1 MMSGRAINYEQ
12 ASTYYEHSA
21 DYYTVHQSHYD
32 KWHGKLA
39 KRLKLTGEL
48 SKGEFETF
56 CKNIA
61 EEERRKRIGFDATFS
76 APKSVSL
83 ALAESDERREELIRI
98 HQTAV
103 ERVLEEIEKHHLRT
117 RSNRKK
123 LSARNMAC
131 GEFVHFLNR
140 NNELDLHSHCVILNQ
155 TDTDG
160 KILALDFDKLLEHQ
174 KMLGLIYRQELA
186 HELLA
191 AGYELE
197 ITNSQ
202 EGYFELKGFDR
213 ETVMAYS
220 SRRKEIIAE
229 ANRQGAMTAQGKM
242 LANLAT
248 RKAKD
253 KSVRYEDILAEV
265 KHSLYDT
272 GKIKIEHHKKGDSQ
286 YERIAKSDDGRDRRD
301 GGGGRSHAGGHGRT
315 VTDGRRKSADGAD
328 AEHEHLEAAAGQSG
342 FADIGED
349 WREEFESF
357 AQGNGLPEL
366 PQFPL
371 DVPARRSRLLLPS
384 NTVRHLASLQTEK
397 EYHIAMQRAHRQE
410 RRQRIDEIAKTAVEH
425 LSREAFAFSIP
436 EVCHRIMAEG
446 VLERISQKEA
456 QAAMDRLKL
465 VKLGRMERG
474 KNRKDVYVTTE
485 ANIRQEYDIIERMKQ
500 GKGAIPKTLST
511 DVSKDLLHRVAAA
524 ENLTPNEEQTAV
536 LHHIMTSAD
545 RFLCVQGL
553 AGTGKTYTMNALREL
568 CEAENVKVRGVCFT
582 GKAADGLK
590 KESGIDSSTI
600 HSFLGKLEK
609 ESGIKAERND
619 TDGIRQHWDFSKVKP
634 TQEREIWIVDEAG
647 LVDNH
652 LMDELQQAA
661 IAYNAQVVLSGDYDQ
676 LPPVGAGE
684 PFKALIDAGA
694 GTAYLEDIRRQ
705 RDLELLEAVRQ
716 SVKGD
721 TLKTYEILEKRGDYR
736 ENSNREERMIEIRN
750 IMVKAKLEDYKNQ
763 LLLVS
768 TNGSRKE
775 YNDMIRWEYIC
786 DGQLDEGVPFKITS
800 HNGEKDVT
808 EKRYFARKDRIIFTA
823 NNSRLG
829 VLNGTMG
836 QIEAIQGNVFTV
848 RTDSGEQVIFDM
860 EQYNSIDYS
869 YAVTNYKAQ
878 GMGVDFV
885 VADMPTTGRGQNR
898 NAAYVDLSRAKQRAI
913 VFTDNKERLE
923 KQTKAFV
930 KKVSSRDFS
939 ERIQKMVRRGY
950 VENNERYHVPEKKSI
965 GELLTSVKWKPL
977 EERVP
982 DMGLTDERQLQPTQE
997 SKPSRTV
1004 SYRRNRWDEEWSDGI
1019 SR

>member
-21 DYYTVHQSHYD
+21 DYYTGHQSHYD
-32 KWHGKLA
+32 KWHGRLA

-56 CKNIA
+56 CQNIA

-83 ALAESDERREELIRI
+83 ALAESDERREEFIRI

-103 ERVLEEIEKHHLRT
+103 ERVLAEIEKNHLRT
-117 RSNRKK
+117 RSNGKK

-160 KILALDFDKLLEHQ
+160 KILALDFDKLLEQQ

-197 ITNSQ
+197 ITNSR

-213 ETVMAYS
+213 ETVMEHS
-220 SRRKEIIAE
+220 TRRQEILAE
-229 ANRQGAMTAQGKM
+229 AERQGAMTAQGKM

-253 KSVRYEDILAEV
+253 KSVRYEDVLAEV
-265 KHSLYDT
+265 KQSLYDT
-272 GKIKIEHHKKGDSQ
+272 GKIKIEYHRKEQEKNGKLGRRDDSRGGSFAGRGAEGDEADGRNGGVAQ
-286 YERIAKSDDGRDRRD
+286 YEHS
-301 GGGGRSHAGGHGRT
+301 
-315 VTDGRRKSADGAD
+315 
-328 AEHEHLEAAAGQSG
+328 EAYAGQSG
-342 FADIGED
+342 FADTDED
-349 WREEFESF
+349 RSAVYESL

-371 DVPARRSRLLLPS
+371 DVPARRSRLLLPID
-384 NTVRHLASLQTEK
+384 TIRHLASLQTEK
-397 EYHIAMQRAHRQE
+397 EYHLAVQRAHRQE
-410 RRQRIDEIAKTAVEH
+410 RRRRVDEIAKTAIEH

-456 QAAMDRLKL
+456 QAAMERLKL

-474 KNRKDVYVTTE
+474 KNHKDVYVTTE
-485 ANIRQEYDIIERMKQ
+485 ANIRQEYDIIERMQK
-500 GKGAIPKTLST
+500 GKGVIPKTLSMEQ
-511 DVSKDLLHRVAAA
+511 SKELLNRVAT
-524 ENLTPNEEQTAV
+524 EEKLTPNEEQTAV

-553 AGTGKTYTMNALREL
+553 AGTGKTYTMNALRKL
-568 CEAENVKVRGVCFT
+568 CEAEDIKVRGVCFT

-590 KESGIDSSTI
+590 KESGIPSSTI

-609 ESGIKAERND
+609 ESGIKVERNGE
-619 TDGIRQHWDFSKVKP
+619 DGIRQHWDFSQVKP

-661 IAYNAQVVLSGDYDQ
+661 IAYNAQVVFSGDYAQ

-684 PFKALIDAGA
+684 PFKALIEAGA

-705 RDLELLEAVRQ
+705 KDLELLEAVRQ

-721 TLKTYEILEKRGDYR
+721 TLNTYEILEKRGDFR
-736 ENSNREERMIEIRN
+736 EIGDRDDRRCEIRH
-750 IMVKAKLEDYKNQ
+750 IMGQTRLEDYKNQ

-775 YNDMIRWEYIC
+775 YNDKIRRDYIRT
-786 DGQLDEGVPFKITS
+786 GQLEEGTTFKITS

-808 EKRYFARKDRIIFTA
+808 EERRFARRDRIIFTA

-836 QIEAIQGNVFTV
+836 QIEAIQGSVFTV
-848 RTDSGEQVIFDM
+848 RTDSGEQVTFDM

-923 KQTKAFV
+923 KQTREFV

-939 ERIQKMVRRGY
+939 KRIQKMVQRGY
-950 VENNERYHVPEKKSI
+950 VANNERYHVPEKKSI
-965 GELLTSVKWKPL
+965 GELLASVKWKPL
-977 EERVP
+977 DERVL
-982 DMGLTDERQLQPTQE
+982 DMGQTDERQSQPTQE
-997 SKPSRTV
+997 SKSSRTV
-1004 SYRRNRWDEEWSDGI
+1004 SYRRSKWDEERSESMG
-1019 SR
+1019 R

>member
-39 KRLKLTGEL
+39 KRLRLTGEL

-56 CKNIA
+56 CQNIA

-174 KMLGLIYRQELA
+174 KILGLMYRQELA
-186 HELLA
+186 HELLM

-197 ITNSQ
+197 ITNSR

-213 ETVMAYS
+213 ETVMTHS
-220 SRRKEIIAE
+220 TRRQEILAE
-229 ANRQGAMTAQGKM
+229 ADRQGAMTTQGKM
-242 LANLAT
+242 LANLTT

-253 KSVRYEDILAEV
+253 KSVRYEDVLAEV
-265 KHSLYDT
+265 KQSLYDT
-272 GKIKIEHHKKGDSQ
+272 GKIKIEYHRKEQEQNG
-286 YERIAKSDDGRDRRD
+286 RFGRRDDGR
-301 GGGGRSHAGGHGRT
+301 GGIFAGRGTGGNHA
-315 VTDGRRKSADGAD
+315 DGRNGGNAQY
-328 AEHEHLEAAAGQSG
+328 EHPEAHAGQSG
-342 FADIGED
+342 FADTFED
-349 WREEFESF
+349 WREIPQSI

-371 DVPARRSRLLLPS
+371 DVPAKRSRLLLPS
-384 NTVRHLASLQTEK
+384 DTVRHLASLQTEK
-397 EYHIAMQRAHRQE
+397 EYHLAMQRAHRQE
-410 RRQRIDEIAKTAVEH
+410 RRRRIDEIAKTAVEH
-425 LSREAFAFSIP
+425 LSRETFAFSIP

-456 QAAMDRLKL
+456 QAAMERLRL

-485 ANIRQEYDIIERMKQ
+485 ANIRQEHDIIERMKQ
-500 GKGAIPKTLST
+500 GKGIIPRTLSMKQ
-511 DVSKDLLHRVAAA
+511 SKELLNRVATGK
-524 ENLTPNEEQTAV
+524 NLTPNEEQTAV

-568 CEAENVKVRGVCFT
+568 CEAENIKVRGVCFT

-590 KESGIDSSTI
+590 KESGIPSSTI

-609 ESGIKAERND
+609 ESGIKAESD
-619 TDGIRQHWDFSKVKP
+619 SKDGIRQHWDFSRVKP

-661 IAYNAQVVLSGDYDQ
+661 IAYNAQVVFSGDYDQ

-684 PFKALIDAGA
+684 PFKALIEAGA

-705 RDLELLEAVRQ
+705 RDVELLEAVRQ

-721 TLKTYEILEKRGDYR
+721 TLKTYEILEKRGDFR
-736 ENSNREERMIEIRN
+736 EIGNRDDRREEIRY
-750 IMVKAKLEDYKNQ
+750 IIGQTRLEDYKNQ

-775 YNDMIRWEYIC
+775 YNDKIRRNYIRT
-786 DGQLDEGVPFKITS
+786 GQLEEGTPFKITS
-800 HNGEKDVT
+800 HNGDKDVT
-808 EKRYFARKDRIIFTA
+808 EERRFARRDRIIFTA
-823 NNSRLG
+823 NNSRFG

-836 QIEAIQGNVFTV
+836 QIEAIQGSVFTV
-848 RTDSGEQVIFDM
+848 RTDSGEQVTFDM
-860 EQYNSIDYS
+860 GQYNSIDYS

-923 KQTKAFV
+923 KQTREFV
-930 KKVSSRDFS
+930 KKVSSRDFAQ
-939 ERIQKMVRRGY
+939 RIQKMVRRGY
-950 VENNERYHVPEKKSI
+950 VANNERYHVPEKKSI
-965 GELLTSVKWKPL
+965 GELLASVKWKPL

-982 DMGLTDERQLQPTQE
+982 DMGLTDERQPQPTQE
-997 SKPSRTV
+997 SKPNRTV
-1004 SYRRNRWDEEWSDGI
+1004 SYRRDRWDEERSEGMG
-1019 SR
+1019 R

>member
-21 DYYTVHQSHYD
+21 DYYTGHQSHYD

-48 SKGEFETF
+48 NKGEFETF

-83 ALAESDERREELIRI
+83 ALAESDERREELIKI

-103 ERVLEEIEKHHLRT
+103 ERVLAEIEKNHLRT
-117 RSNRKK
+117 RSNGKK

-174 KMLGLIYRQELA
+174 KILGLMYRQELA

-197 ITNSQ
+197 ITNSR

-213 ETVMAYS
+213 ETVMTRS
-220 SRRKEIIAE
+220 TRRQEILAE
-229 ANRQGAMTAQGKM
+229 AERQGAMTAQGKM

-253 KSVRYEDILAEV
+253 KSVHYEDVLAEV
-265 KHSLYDT
+265 KHNLYDT
-272 GKIKIEHHKKGDSQ
+272 GKIKIEYHRKEQEQNG
-286 YERIAKSDDGRDRRD
+286 RFGRRDDGR
-301 GGGGRSHAGGHGRT
+301 GGSFAGRGTGGDNA
-315 VTDGRRKSADGAD
+315 DGRIRSCVQ
-328 AEHEHLEAAAGQSG
+328 HEHLEADAGQSS
-342 FADIGED
+342 FADIVED
-349 WREEFESF
+349 WSEIPQSI
-357 AQGNGLPEL
+357 AQGNGLPKL

-371 DVPARRSRLLLPS
+371 DVPARRSRLLLS
-384 NTVRHLASLQTEK
+384 SDTIRHLASLQTEK
-397 EYHIAMQRAHRQE
+397 EYHLAVQRAHRQE
-410 RRQRIDEIAKTAVEH
+410 RRRRIDEIAKIAVEQ
-425 LSREAFAFSIP
+425 LSREAFAFPIP
-436 EVCHRIMAEG
+436 EVCHRIMTEG

-456 QAAMDRLKL
+456 QAAMERLRL

-485 ANIRQEYDIIERMKQ
+485 ANIRQEHDIIERMQ
-500 GKGAIPKTLST
+500 RGKGVVPKTLSMEQ
-511 DVSKDLLHRVAAA
+511 SKELLNRVATRK
-524 ENLTPNEEQTAV
+524 NLTPNEEQTAV

-568 CEAENVKVRGVCFT
+568 CEAGNIKVRGVCFT

-684 PFKALIDAGA
+684 PFKALIEAGA

-721 TLKTYEILEKRGDYR
+721 TLKTYEILDKRGDYR

-750 IMVKAKLEDYKNQ
+750 IMAKAKLDDYKNQ

-786 DGQLDEGVPFKITS
+786 DGELDEGVPFKITS

-808 EKRYFARKDRIIFTA
+808 EKRRFARRDRIIFTA
-823 NNSRLG
+823 NNSHLG

-836 QIEAIQGNVFTV
+836 QIEAIQGSLFTV
-848 RTDSGEQVIFDM
+848 RTDSGEQISFDM

-885 VADMPTTGRGQNR
+885 VADMPTTGRGQSR
-898 NAAYVDLSRAKQRAI
+898 NATYVDLSRAKQRAI

-930 KKVSSRDFS
+930 KKVSSRDFAQ
-939 ERIQKMVRRGY
+939 RIQRMVRRGY
-950 VENNERYHVPEKKSI
+950 VANNERYHVPEKKSI
-965 GELLTSVKWKPL
+965 GELLASVRWKSL
-977 EERVP
+977 EERVLNL
-982 DMGLTDERQLQPTQE
+982 GLTDAGYSEKKAHTINSPLPH
-997 SKPSRTV
+997 PIH
-1004 SYRRNRWDEEWSDGI
+1004 RREWNEYAEGAG
-1019 SR
+1019 R

>member
-1 MMSGRAINYEQ
+1 MSGRAINYEQ

-21 DYYTVHQSHYD
+21 DYYTGHQSHYD
-32 KWHGKLA
+32 KWHGRLA
-39 KRLKLTGEL
+39 KRLKLMGEL

-56 CKNIA
+56 CNNIA

-83 ALAESDERREELIRI
+83 ALAESDERKEDLIRI
-98 HQTAV
+98 HQIAV
-103 ERVLEEIEKHHLRT
+103 ERVLAEIEKNHLRT
-117 RSNRKK
+117 RSNGKK

-160 KILALDFDKLLEHQ
+160 KILALDFDKLLEQQ

-197 ITNSQ
+197 ITNSR

-213 ETVMAYS
+213 ETVMEHS
-220 SRRKEIIAE
+220 TRRQEILAE
-229 ANRQGAMTAQGKM
+229 AERQGAMTAQGKM

-253 KSVRYEDILAEV
+253 KSVRYEDVLAEV
-265 KHSLYDT
+265 KQSLYDT
-272 GKIKIEHHKKGDSQ
+272 GKIKIEHHRKEQEQNG
-286 YERIAKSDDGRDRRD
+286 RFGRSDDGRGGCFAGRGT
-301 GGGGRSHAGGHGRT
+301 GGGN
-315 VTDGRRKSADGAD
+315 ADGHNGGNAQ
-328 AEHEHLEAAAGQSG
+328 HEHLEAPAGQSG
-342 FADIGED
+342 FADTFED
-349 WREEFESF
+349 WREMPQSI

-384 NTVRHLASLQTEK
+384 DTVRHLASLQTEK
-397 EYHIAMQRAHRQE
+397 EYHLAVQRAHRQE
-410 RRQRIDEIAKTAVEH
+410 RRRRIDEIAKTAVEH

-456 QAAMDRLKL
+456 QAAMERLKL

-485 ANIRQEYDIIERMKQ
+485 ANIRQEYDIIERMQ
-500 GKGAIPKTLST
+500 RGKGVVPKTLSMEQ
-511 DVSKDLLHRVAAA
+511 SKELLNRVATT
-524 ENLTPNEEQTAV
+524 ESLTPNEEQTAV

-553 AGTGKTYTMNALREL
+553 AGTGKTYTMNALRKL
-568 CEAENVKVRGVCFT
+568 CEAENIKVRGVCFT

-590 KESGIDSSTI
+590 KESGIPSSTI

-609 ESGIKAERND
+609 ESGIKAD
-619 TDGIRQHWDFSKVKP
+619 SDSKDGIRQHWDFSKVKP

-661 IAYNAQVVLSGDYDQ
+661 IAYNAQVVFSGDYDQ

-684 PFKALIDAGA
+684 PFKALIEAGA

-721 TLKTYEILEKRGDYR
+721 TLKTYEILEKRGDFR
-736 ENSNREERMIEIRN
+736 EIGDRDDRRCEIRH
-750 IMVKAKLEDYKNQ
+750 IMGQTRLEDYKNQ

-775 YNDMIRWEYIC
+775 YNDMIRRNYIRT
-786 DGQLDEGVPFKITS
+786 GQLAEGTTFKITS

-808 EKRYFARKDRIIFTA
+808 EERRFARRDRIIFTA

-836 QIEAIQGNVFTV
+836 QIEAIQGNMFTV
-848 RTDSGEQVIFDM
+848 KTDSGEQVTFDM
-860 EQYNSIDYS
+860 GQYNSIDYS

-913 VFTDNKERLE
+913 VFTDNKERLT
-923 KQTKAFV
+923 KQTREFV
-930 KKVSSRDFS
+930 KKVSSRDFAQ
-939 ERIQKMVRRGY
+939 RIQKMVKRGY
-950 VENNERYHVPEKKSI
+950 VANNERYHMPEKKSI
-965 GELLTSVKWKPL
+965 GELLASVKWKPL

-982 DMGLTDERQLQPTQE
+982 DMGLTDAEHSQKEERPTSISLPYPTHRRE
-997 SKPSRTV
+997 WTERTNGMG
-1004 SYRRNRWDEEWSDGI
+1004 R
-1019 SR
+1019 

>member
-21 DYYTVHQSHYD
+21 DYYTGHQSHYD

-48 SKGEFETF
+48 SKGEFEIF
-56 CKNIA
+56 CQNIA
-61 EEERRKRIGFDATFS
+61 AEERRKRIGFDATFS

-98 HQTAV
+98 HKIAV
-103 ERVLEEIEKHHLRT
+103 ERVLAEIEKNHLRT

-123 LSARNMAC
+123 LLARNMAC

-186 HELLA
+186 HELLT

-197 ITNSQ
+197 VTNSR

-213 ETVMAYS
+213 ETVMAHS
-220 SRRKEIIAE
+220 TRRQEILAE
-229 ANRQGAMTAQGKM
+229 AESQGAMTAQGKM

-253 KSVRYEDILAEV
+253 KSIRYEDVLAEV
-265 KHSLYDT
+265 KQSLYDT
-272 GKIKIEHHKKGDSQ
+272 EKIKIECHRKEQEQNG
-286 YERIAKSDDGRDRRD
+286 RLGRRDDGR
-301 GGGGRSHAGGHGRT
+301 GGSFAGRGAEGEKA
-315 VTDGRRKSADGAD
+315 DGRNGGVAQY
-328 AEHEHLEAAAGQSG
+328 EHSETPAGQSG
-342 FADIGED
+342 FADTFED
-349 WREEFESF
+349 WSEIPQSI
-357 AQGNGLPEL
+357 AQGYGLPEL

-384 NTVRHLASLQTEK
+384 DTIRHLASLQTEK
-397 EYHIAMQRAHRQE
+397 EYHLAMQRAQRQE
-410 RRQRIDEIAKTAVEH
+410 RRRRIDEIAKTAVEH

-456 QAAMDRLKL
+456 QAAMERLKL

-485 ANIRQEYDIIERMKQ
+485 ANIRQEYDIIERMQK
-500 GKGAIPKTLST
+500 GKGVIPKTLSMEQ
-511 DVSKDLLHRVAAA
+511 SKELLNRVAT
-524 ENLTPNEEQTAV
+524 EEKLTPNEEQTAV

-553 AGTGKTYTMNALREL
+553 AGTGKTYTMNALRKL
-568 CEAENVKVRGVCFT
+568 CEAEDIKVRGVCFT

-590 KESGIDSSTI
+590 KESGIPSSTI

-609 ESGIKAERND
+609 ESGIKVERNGE
-619 TDGIRQHWDFSKVKP
+619 DGIRQHWDFSQVKP

-661 IAYNAQVVLSGDYDQ
+661 IAYNAQVVFSGDYAQ

-684 PFKALIDAGA
+684 PFKALIEAGA

-705 RDLELLEAVRQ
+705 KDLELLEAVRQ

-721 TLKTYEILEKRGDYR
+721 TLKTYEILEKRGDFR
-736 ENSNREERMIEIRN
+736 EIGDRDDRRCEIRH
-750 IMVKAKLEDYKNQ
+750 IMGQTRLEDYKNQ

-775 YNDMIRWEYIC
+775 YNDKIRRDYIRT
-786 DGQLDEGVPFKITS
+786 GQLEEGTTFKITS

-808 EKRYFARKDRIIFTA
+808 EERRFARRDRIIFTA

-836 QIEAIQGNVFTV
+836 QIEAIQGSVFTV
-848 RTDSGEQVIFDM
+848 RTDSGEQVTFDM

-923 KQTKAFV
+923 KQTREFV

-939 ERIQKMVRRGY
+939 KRIQKMVQRGY
-950 VENNERYHVPEKKSI
+950 VANNERYHVPEKKSI
-965 GELLTSVKWKPL
+965 GELLASVKWKPL
-977 EERVP
+977 DERVL
-982 DMGLTDERQLQPTQE
+982 DMGQTDERQSQPTQE
-997 SKPSRTV
+997 SKSSRTV
-1004 SYRRNRWDEEWSDGI
+1004 SYRRSKWDEERSE
-1019 SR
+1019 SMRR

>member
-21 DYYTVHQSHYD
+21 DYYTGHQSHYD

-56 CKNIA
+56 CQNIA

-98 HQTAV
+98 HQIAV
-103 ERVLEEIEKHHLRT
+103 ERVLTEIEKNHLRT
-117 RSNRKK
+117 RSNGKK

-174 KMLGLIYRQELA
+174 KTLGLIYRQELA

-197 ITNSQ
+197 ITNSR

-213 ETVMAYS
+213 ETVIAHS
-220 SRRKEIIAE
+220 TRRQEILAE
-229 ANRQGAMTAQGKM
+229 AERQGAMTAQGKM

-253 KSVRYEDILAEV
+253 KSIRYEDVLAEV
-265 KHSLYDT
+265 KQSLYDT
-272 GKIKIEHHKKGDSQ
+272 GKIKIECHRKEQEQNGKLGRR
-286 YERIAKSDDGRDRRD
+286 YDGR
-301 GGGGRSHAGGHGRT
+301 GGSFAGRGAEGDKA
-315 VTDGRRKSADGAD
+315 DGRNGGVAKY
-328 AEHEHLEAAAGQSG
+328 EHSEAPAGQSG
-342 FADIGED
+342 FADTLED
-349 WREEFESF
+349 RGAVYESI
-357 AQGNGLPEL
+357 AQGYGLPEL

-384 NTVRHLASLQTEK
+384 DTVRHLASLQTEK
-397 EYHIAMQRAHRQE
+397 EYHLAVQRAHRQE

-456 QAAMDRLKL
+456 QAAMERLKL

-474 KNRKDVYVTTE
+474 KNHKDVYVTTE
-485 ANIRQEYDIIERMKQ
+485 ANIRQEHGIIERMKQ
-500 GKGAIPKTLST
+500 GKGIIPRTLSMEQ
-511 DVSKDLLHRVAAA
+511 SQALLHRVAT
-524 ENLTPNEEQTAV
+524 EEKLTPNEEQTAV
-536 LHHIMTSAD
+536 FHHIMTSAD
-545 RFLCVQGL
+545 QFLCVQGL
-553 AGTGKTYTMNALREL
+553 AGTGKTYTMNALRKL
-568 CEAENVKVRGVCFT
+568 CEAENIKVRGVCFT

-590 KESGIDSSTI
+590 KESGIPSSTI

-609 ESGIKAERND
+609 ESGIKAESESK
-619 TDGIRQHWDFSKVKP
+619 DGIRQHWDFSKVKP

-661 IAYNAQVVLSGDYDQ
+661 IAYNAQVVFSGDYDQ

-684 PFKALIDAGA
+684 PFKALIEAGA

-721 TLKTYEILEKRGDYR
+721 TLKTYEIMEKRR
-736 ENSNREERMIEIRN
+736 
-750 IMVKAKLEDYKNQ
+750 
-763 LLLVS
+763 
-768 TNGSRKE
+768 
-775 YNDMIRWEYIC
+775 
-786 DGQLDEGVPFKITS
+786 
-800 HNGEKDVT
+800 
-808 EKRYFARKDRIIFTA
+808 
-823 NNSRLG
+823 
-829 VLNGTMG
+829 
-836 QIEAIQGNVFTV
+836 
-848 RTDSGEQVIFDM
+848 
-860 EQYNSIDYS
+860 
-869 YAVTNYKAQ
+869 
-878 GMGVDFV
+878 
-885 VADMPTTGRGQNR
+885 
-898 NAAYVDLSRAKQRAI
+898 
-913 VFTDNKERLE
+913 
-923 KQTKAFV
+923 
-930 KKVSSRDFS
+930 
-939 ERIQKMVRRGY
+939 
-950 VENNERYHVPEKKSI
+950 
-965 GELLTSVKWKPL
+965 
-977 EERVP
+977 
-982 DMGLTDERQLQPTQE
+982 
-997 SKPSRTV
+997 
-1004 SYRRNRWDEEWSDGI
+1004 
-1019 SR
+1019 

>member
-21 DYYTVHQSHYD
+21 DYYTGHQSHYD

-48 SKGEFETF
+48 SKGEFEIF
-56 CKNIA
+56 CQNIA
-61 EEERRKRIGFDATFS
+61 AEERRKRIGFDATFS

-98 HQTAV
+98 HKIAV
-103 ERVLEEIEKHHLRT
+103 ERVLAEIEKNHLRT

-123 LSARNMAC
+123 LLARNMAC

-186 HELLA
+186 HELLT

-197 ITNSQ
+197 VTNSR

-213 ETVMAYS
+213 ETVMAHS
-220 SRRKEIIAE
+220 TRRQEILAE
-229 ANRQGAMTAQGKM
+229 AESQGAMTAQGKM

-253 KSVRYEDILAEV
+253 KSIRYEDVLAEV
-265 KHSLYDT
+265 KQSLYDT
-272 GKIKIEHHKKGDSQ
+272 EKIKIECHRKEQEQNG
-286 YERIAKSDDGRDRRD
+286 RLGRRDDGR
-301 GGGGRSHAGGHGRT
+301 GGSFAGRGAEGEKA
-315 VTDGRRKSADGAD
+315 DGRNGGVAQY
-328 AEHEHLEAAAGQSG
+328 EHSETPAGQSG
-342 FADIGED
+342 FADTFED
-349 WREEFESF
+349 WSEIPQSI
-357 AQGNGLPEL
+357 AQGYGLPEL

-384 NTVRHLASLQTEK
+384 DTIRHLASLQTEK
-397 EYHIAMQRAHRQE
+397 EYHLAVQRAHRQE
-410 RRQRIDEIAKTAVEH
+410 RRRRIDEIAKTAVEH

-456 QAAMDRLKL
+456 QAAMERLKL

-485 ANIRQEYDIIERMKQ
+485 ANIRQEYDIIERMQK
-500 GKGAIPKTLST
+500 GKGVIPKTLSMEQ
-511 DVSKDLLHRVAAA
+511 SKELLNRVAT
-524 ENLTPNEEQTAV
+524 EEKLTPNEEQTAV
-536 LHHIMTSAD
+536 LHHIMTNAD

-553 AGTGKTYTMNALREL
+553 AGTGKTYTMNALRKL
-568 CEAENVKVRGVCFT
+568 CEAEDIKVRGVCFT

-590 KESGIDSSTI
+590 KESGIPSSTI

-609 ESGIKAERND
+609 ESGIKVERNGE
-619 TDGIRQHWDFSKVKP
+619 DGIRQHWDFSQVKP

-661 IAYNAQVVLSGDYDQ
+661 IAYNAQVVFSGDYAQ

-684 PFKALIDAGA
+684 PFKALIEAGA

-705 RDLELLEAVRQ
+705 KDLELLEAVRQ

-721 TLKTYEILEKRGDYR
+721 TLKTYEILEKRGDFR
-736 ENSNREERMIEIRN
+736 EIGDRDDRRCEIRH
-750 IMVKAKLEDYKNQ
+750 IMGQTRLEDYKNQ

-775 YNDMIRWEYIC
+775 YNDKIRRDYIRT
-786 DGQLDEGVPFKITS
+786 GQLEEGTTFKITS

-808 EKRYFARKDRIIFTA
+808 EERRFARRDRIIFTA

-836 QIEAIQGNVFTV
+836 QIEAIQGSVFTV
-848 RTDSGEQVIFDM
+848 RTDSGEQVTFDM

-923 KQTKAFV
+923 KQTREFV

-939 ERIQKMVRRGY
+939 KRIQKMVQRGY
-950 VENNERYHVPEKKSI
+950 VANNERYHVPEKKSI
-965 GELLTSVKWKPL
+965 GELLASVKWKPL
-977 EERVP
+977 DERVL
-982 DMGLTDERQLQPTQE
+982 DMGQTDERQSQPTQE
-997 SKPSRTV
+997 SKSSRTV
-1004 SYRRNRWDEEWSDGI
+1004 SYRRSKWDEERSE
-1019 SR
+1019 SMRR

>member
-1 MMSGRAINYEQ
+1 MSGRAINYEQ

-21 DYYTVHQSHYD
+21 DYYTGHQSHYD

-56 CKNIA
+56 CQNIS

-103 ERVLEEIEKHHLRT
+103 ERVLAEIEKNHLRT
-117 RSNRKK
+117 RSNKKK

-155 TDTDG
+155 TNTDG

-191 AGYELE
+191 VGYELE
-197 ITNSQ
+197 ITNSR

-213 ETVMAYS
+213 ETVMAHS
-220 SRRKEIIAE
+220 TRRQEILAE

-253 KSVRYEDILAEV
+253 KSVRYEDVLAEV

-272 GKIKIEHHKKGDSQ
+272 GKIKIEYHKKGESQ
-286 YERIAKSDDGRDRRD
+286 HGRIAE
-301 GGGGRSHAGGHGRT
+301 
-315 VTDGRRKSADGAD
+315 SADGRNIRASDRGRLLSNGRKPNDGGKTAD
-328 AEHEHLEAAAGQSG
+328 RADSGHVHLEAPARQSG
-342 FADIGED
+342 FADTLED
-349 WREEFESF
+349 WGAVYESIAEGF
-357 AQGNGLPEL
+357 GLPEL
-366 PQFPL
+366 PQFLL

-384 NTVRHLASLQTEK
+384 DTVRHLASLQTEK
-397 EYHIAMQRAHRQE
+397 EYHLAVQRAHRQE
-410 RRQRIDEIAKTAVEH
+410 RRRKIDEIAKTAVEH

-456 QAAMDRLKL
+456 QAAMERLQL

-485 ANIRQEYDIIERMKQ
+485 ANIRQEHDIIERMRQ
-500 GKGAIPKTLST
+500 GKGVIPETLSMEQ
-511 DVSKDLLHRVAAA
+511 SKTLLHRVATE

-536 LHHIMTSAD
+536 LHHIMTGAD

-568 CEAENVKVRGVCFT
+568 CEDENIKVRGVCFT

-590 KESGIDSSTI
+590 KESGIPSSTI

-609 ESGIKAERND
+609 ESGIKAELESKDR
-619 TDGIRQHWDFSKVKP
+619 IRQHWDFSKVKP
-634 TQEREIWIVDEAG
+634 TQKREIWIVDEAG

-661 IAYNAQVVLSGDYDQ
+661 IAYNAQVVFSGDYDQ

-684 PFKALIDAGA
+684 PFKALIEAGA

-721 TLKTYEILEKRGDYR
+721 TLKTYEILEKRGDFR
-736 ENSNREERMIEIRN
+736 EIGDRDDRRCEIRH
-750 IMVKAKLEDYKNQ
+750 IMGQARLEDYKNQ

-775 YNDMIRWEYIC
+775 YNDKIRRDYIRT
-786 DGQLDEGVPFKITS
+786 GQLEEGTLFKITF

-808 EKRYFARKDRIIFTA
+808 EERRFARRDRIIFTA

-836 QIEAIQGNVFTV
+836 QIEAIQGSVFTV
-848 RTDSGEQVIFDM
+848 RTDSGEQITFDM
-860 EQYNSIDYS
+860 GQYNSIDYS

-923 KQTKAFV
+923 KQTREFV
-930 KKVSSRDFS
+930 KKVSSRDFAQ
-939 ERIQKMVRRGY
+939 RIQKMVKRGY
-950 VENNERYHVPEKKSI
+950 VANNERYHMPEKKSI
-965 GELLTSVKWKPL
+965 GEMLASVKWKPL

-982 DMGLTDERQLQPTQE
+982 DMGLTDAEHSQKEERPTSISLPYPIHRRE
-997 SKPSRTV
+997 WTERTNGMG
-1004 SYRRNRWDEEWSDGI
+1004 R
-1019 SR
+1019 

>member
-1 MMSGRAINYEQ
+1 
-12 ASTYYEHSA
+12 
-21 DYYTVHQSHYD
+21 
-32 KWHGKLA
+32 
-39 KRLKLTGEL
+39 
-48 SKGEFETF
+48 
-56 CKNIA
+56 
-61 EEERRKRIGFDATFS
+61 
-76 APKSVSL
+76 
-83 ALAESDERREELIRI
+83 
-98 HQTAV
+98 
-103 ERVLEEIEKHHLRT
+103 
-117 RSNRKK
+117 
-123 LSARNMAC
+123 
-131 GEFVHFLNR
+131 
-140 NNELDLHSHCVILNQ
+140 
-155 TDTDG
+155 
-160 KILALDFDKLLEHQ
+160 
-174 KMLGLIYRQELA
+174 MLGLIYRQELA

-197 ITNSQ
+197 ITNSR

-213 ETVMAYS
+213 ETVMEHS
-220 SRRKEIIAE
+220 TRRQEILAE
-229 ANRQGAMTAQGKM
+229 AERQGAMTAQGKM

-253 KSVRYEDILAEV
+253 KSVRYEDVLAEV
-265 KHSLYDT
+265 KQSLYDT
-272 GKIKIEHHKKGDSQ
+272 GKIKIEYHRKEQEKNGKLGRRDDSRGGSFAGRGAEGDEADGRNGGVAQ
-286 YERIAKSDDGRDRRD
+286 YEHS
-301 GGGGRSHAGGHGRT
+301 
-315 VTDGRRKSADGAD
+315 
-328 AEHEHLEAAAGQSG
+328 EAYAGQSG
-342 FADIGED
+342 FADTDED
-349 WREEFESF
+349 RSAVYESL

-371 DVPARRSRLLLPS
+371 DVPARRSRLLLPID
-384 NTVRHLASLQTEK
+384 TIRHLASLQTEK
-397 EYHIAMQRAHRQE
+397 EYHLAVQRAHRQE
-410 RRQRIDEIAKTAVEH
+410 RRRRVDEIAKTAIEH

-456 QAAMDRLKL
+456 QAAMERLKL

-474 KNRKDVYVTTE
+474 KNHKDVYVTTE
-485 ANIRQEYDIIERMKQ
+485 ANIRQEYDIIERMQK
-500 GKGAIPKTLST
+500 GKGVIPKTLSMEQ
-511 DVSKDLLHRVAAA
+511 SKELLNRVAT
-524 ENLTPNEEQTAV
+524 EEKLTPNEEQTAV

-553 AGTGKTYTMNALREL
+553 AGTGKTYTMNALRKL
-568 CEAENVKVRGVCFT
+568 CEAEDIKVRGVCFT

-590 KESGIDSSTI
+590 KESGIPSSTI

-609 ESGIKAERND
+609 ESGIKVERNGE
-619 TDGIRQHWDFSKVKP
+619 DGIRQHWDFSQVKP

-661 IAYNAQVVLSGDYDQ
+661 IAYNAQVVFSGDYAQ

-684 PFKALIDAGA
+684 PFKALIEAGA

-705 RDLELLEAVRQ
+705 KDLELLEAVRQ

-721 TLKTYEILEKRGDYR
+721 TLNTYEILEKRGDFR
-736 ENSNREERMIEIRN
+736 EIGDRDDRRCEIRH
-750 IMVKAKLEDYKNQ
+750 IMGQTRLEDYKNQ

-775 YNDMIRWEYIC
+775 YNDKIRRDYIRT
-786 DGQLDEGVPFKITS
+786 GQLEEGTTFKITS

-808 EKRYFARKDRIIFTA
+808 EERRFARRDRIIFTA

-836 QIEAIQGNVFTV
+836 QIEAIQGSVFTV
-848 RTDSGEQVIFDM
+848 RTDSGEQVTFDM

-923 KQTKAFV
+923 KQTREFV

-939 ERIQKMVRRGY
+939 KRIQKMVQRGY
-950 VENNERYHVPEKKSI
+950 VANNERYHVPEKKSI
-965 GELLTSVKWKPL
+965 GELLASVKWKPL
-977 EERVP
+977 DERVL
-982 DMGLTDERQLQPTQE
+982 DMGQTDERQSQPTQE
-997 SKPSRTV
+997 SKSSRTV
-1004 SYRRNRWDEEWSDGI
+1004 SYRRSKWDEERSESMG
-1019 SR
+1019 R

>member
-21 DYYTVHQSHYD
+21 DYYTGHQSHYD

-48 SKGEFETF
+48 SKGAFETF

-83 ALAESDERREELIRI
+83 ALAESDERREELIKI

-103 ERVLEEIEKHHLRT
+103 ERVLAEIEKNHLRT
-117 RSNRKK
+117 RSNGKK
-123 LSARNMAC
+123 LSARNIAC

-197 ITNSQ
+197 ITNSR

-213 ETVMAYS
+213 ETVMAHS
-220 SRRKEIIAE
+220 TRRQEILAE
-229 ANRQGAMTAQGKM
+229 AERQGAMTAQGKM

-248 RKAKD
+248 RKAKN
-253 KSVRYEDILAEV
+253 KSVRYEDVLAEV
-265 KHSLYDT
+265 KQSLYDT
-272 GKIKIEHHKKGDSQ
+272 GKIKIEYHRKEQEQNGKFG
-286 YERIAKSDDGRDRRD
+286 RRDDGRGGSFVGRGI
-301 GGGGRSHAGGHGRT
+301 GGGKANGHIG
-315 VTDGRRKSADGAD
+315 SIAQY
-328 AEHEHLEAAAGQSG
+328 EHSEAPAGQSG
-342 FADIGED
+342 FADTDED
-349 WREEFESF
+349 WCGMPQSIAE
-357 AQGNGLPEL
+357 GYGLPEL

-384 NTVRHLASLQTEK
+384 DTVRHLASLQTEK
-397 EYHIAMQRAHRQE
+397 EYHLAVQRAHRQE
-410 RRQRIDEIAKTAVEH
+410 RRRRIDEIAKTAVEH

-456 QAAMDRLKL
+456 QAAMERLKL

-485 ANIRQEYDIIERMKQ
+485 ANIRQEHDIIERMKR
-500 GKGAIPKTLST
+500 GKGIIPKTLSMEQ
-511 DVSKDLLHRVAAA
+511 SKDLLHRVAT
-524 ENLTPNEEQTAV
+524 EEKLTPNEEQTAV

-553 AGTGKTYTMNALREL
+553 AGTGKTYTMNALRKL
-568 CEAENVKVRGVCFT
+568 CEAENIKVRGVCFT

-590 KESGIDSSTI
+590 KESGIPSSTI

-609 ESGIKAERND
+609 ESGIKVERNSE
-619 TDGIRQHWDFSKVKP
+619 DGIRQHWDFSQVKP

-661 IAYNAQVVLSGDYDQ
+661 IVYNAQVVFSGDYDQ

-684 PFKALIDAGA
+684 PFKALIEAGA

-705 RDLELLEAVRQ
+705 KDLELLEAVRQ

-721 TLKTYEILEKRGDYR
+721 TLKTYEILEKRGDFR
-736 ENSNREERMIEIRN
+736 EIGDRDDRRCEIRH
-750 IMVKAKLEDYKNQ
+750 IMGQTRLEDYKNQ

-775 YNDMIRWEYIC
+775 YNDKIRRDYIRA
-786 DGQLDEGVPFKITS
+786 GQLEEGTTFKITC
-800 HNGEKDVT
+800 HNGEKDVP
-808 EKRYFARKDRIIFTA
+808 EERRFARRDRIIFTA

-836 QIEAIQGNVFTV
+836 QIESIQGSIFTV
-848 RTDSGEQVIFDM
+848 RTDSGEQVTFDM
-860 EQYNSIDYS
+860 EQYNNIDYS

-923 KQTKAFV
+923 KQTREFV
-930 KKVSSRDFS
+930 KKVSSRDFAQ
-939 ERIQKMVRRGY
+939 RIQKMVRRGY
-950 VENNERYHVPEKKSI
+950 VANNERYHVSAKKPI
-965 GELLTSVKWKPL
+965 GELLASVKWKPL

-982 DMGLTDERQLQPTQE
+982 DAGLMDAGYSEKNARAVNSPLPHLTHRREWDERSEGTG
-997 SKPSRTV
+997 R
-1004 SYRRNRWDEEWSDGI
+1004 
-1019 SR
+1019 

>member
-21 DYYTVHQSHYD
+21 DYYTGHQNHYD

-39 KRLKLTGEL
+39 KRLRLTGEL

-61 EEERRKRIGFDATFS
+61 EVERRRRIGFDATFS

-83 ALAESDERREELIRI
+83 ALAASNERREELIRI

-103 ERVLEEIEKHHLRT
+103 ERVLAEIEKNHLRT
-117 RSNRKK
+117 RSNGKK

-174 KMLGLIYRQELA
+174 KILGLMYRQELA

-197 ITNSQ
+197 ITNSR

-213 ETVMAYS
+213 ETVMAHS
-220 SRRKEIIAE
+220 TRRQEILAE
-229 ANRQGAMTAQGKM
+229 AVRQGAMTAQGKM

-253 KSVRYEDILAEV
+253 KSVRYEDVLTEV
-265 KHSLYDT
+265 KRNLYDT
-272 GKIKIEHHKKGDSQ
+272 GKIKIESHRKEQEPNGKLG
-286 YERIAKSDDGRDRRD
+286 RRDDGRGGIFAGRGT
-301 GGGGRSHAGGHGRT
+301 GGGNG
-315 VTDGRRKSADGAD
+315 DGRIGSGVQQ
-328 AEHEHLEAAAGQSG
+328 EHLEADAGKSG
-342 FADIGED
+342 FADIDED
-349 WREEFESF
+349 WREMPQRL
-357 AQGNGLPEL
+357 AQGNGLPKL

-384 NTVRHLASLQTEK
+384 DTIRHLASLQTEK
-397 EYHIAMQRAHRQE
+397 EYHLAMQRAHWQE
-410 RRQRIDEIAKTAVEH
+410 RRRRIDEIAKTAVEH
-425 LSREAFAFSIP
+425 LSREAFAFPIP

-446 VLERISQKEA
+446 VLDCISQKEA
-456 QAAMDRLKL
+456 QAAMERLKL
-465 VKLGRMERG
+465 VKLGRMERC

-485 ANIRQEYDIIERMKQ
+485 ANIRQEHDIIERMKQ
-500 GKGAIPKTLST
+500 GKGIIPKTLSMEQ
-511 DVSKDLLHRVAAA
+511 SKELLNRVATGK
-524 ENLTPNEEQTAV
+524 NLTPNEEQIAV

-568 CEAENVKVRGVCFT
+568 CKAENITVRGVCFT

-609 ESGIKAERND
+609 ESGFKAELDNK
-619 TDGIRQHWDFSKVKP
+619 DGIRQHWDFSKVKP
-634 TQEREIWIVDEAG
+634 TQDREIWIVDEAG

-661 IAYNAQVVLSGDYDQ
+661 IAYNAQVVFSGDYDQ

-684 PFKALIDAGA
+684 PFKALIEAGA

-716 SVKGD
+716 SVKGNP
-721 TLKTYEILEKRGDYR
+721 LKTYEILESRGDYHQIGDKF
-736 ENSNREERMIEIRN
+736 NRMMRIRN
-750 IMVKAKLEDYKNQ
+750 LMAKAPLEDYRKQ

-768 TNGSRKE
+768 SNADRKE
-775 YNDMIRWEYIC
+775 YNEIIRNEYRCKGEIE
-786 DGQLDEGVPFKITS
+786 DGWDFWITA
-800 HNGEKDVT
+800 HNGEKDVE
-808 EKRYFARKDRIIFTA
+808 EKRRFAPRDRVIFTS
-823 NNSRLG
+823 NDKRLG

-836 QIEAIQGNVFTV
+836 QIEAIKGNIFTV
-848 RTDSGEQVIFDM
+848 RTDSGEQVTFDM
-860 EQYNSIDYS
+860 GQYNSIDYS

-878 GMGVDFV
+878 GMGVELA
-885 VADMPTTGRGQNR
+885 VADMPTSGRGQTR

-913 VFTDNKERLE
+913 VFTDSKERLE
-923 KQTKAFV
+923 KQTRAFV
-930 KKVSSRDFS
+930 KKVSSKDFAKRI
-939 ERIQKMVRRGY
+939 ERMVKRGY
-950 VENNERYHVPEKKSI
+950 VVNNERYRAPEKKPI
-965 GELLTSVKWKPL
+965 RELLDSVHWKSL

-982 DMGLTDERQLQPTQE
+982 DIGLMDTSQLRTTAHETQI
-997 SKPSRTV
+997 TLTT
-1004 SYRRNRWDEEWSDGI
+1004 G
-1019 SR
+1019 

>member
-21 DYYTVHQSHYD
+21 DYYTGHQSHYD

-98 HQTAV
+98 HQIAV
-103 ERVLEEIEKHHLRT
+103 ERVLAEIEKNHLRT
-117 RSNRKK
+117 RSNGKK
-123 LSARNMAC
+123 MSARNMAC

-160 KILALDFDKLLEHQ
+160 KILALDFDKLLEQQ

-186 HELLA
+186 HELIA
-191 AGYELE
+191 AGYKLE
-197 ITNSQ
+197 ITNSR

-213 ETVMAYS
+213 ETVMEHS
-220 SRRKEIIAE
+220 TRRQEILAE
-229 ANRQGAMTAQGKM
+229 AECQGAMTAQGKM

-248 RKAKD
+248 RKTKD
-253 KSVRYEDILAEV
+253 KSIRYEDVLAEV
-265 KHSLYDT
+265 KQNLYDT
-272 GKIKIEHHKKGDSQ
+272 GKIKIEYHRKEQGQ
-286 YERIAKSDDGRDRRD
+286 NGRFGRRDDGR
-301 GGGGRSHAGGHGRT
+301 GRSFVGRGTGGDN
-315 VTDGRRKSADGAD
+315 TDGRIRSGVQ
-328 AEHEHLEAAAGQSG
+328 HEHLEADAGQSG
-342 FADIGED
+342 FADTLED
-349 WREEFESF
+349 WREMPQSL

-366 PQFPL
+366 PPFPL

-384 NTVRHLASLQTEK
+384 DTIRHLASFQTEK

-410 RRQRIDEIAKTAVEH
+410 RRRRIDEIAKTAVEH

-456 QAAMDRLKL
+456 QAAMERLRL

-485 ANIRQEYDIIERMKQ
+485 ANIRQEHDIIERMKQ
-500 GKGAIPKTLST
+500 GKGIIPKTISMEQ
-511 DVSKDLLHRVAAA
+511 SKALLHRVATE

-536 LHHIMTSAD
+536 LHHIMTSTD

-568 CEAENVKVRGVCFT
+568 CEAENIKVRGICFT

-590 KESGIDSSTI
+590 KESSIPSSTI

-609 ESGIKAERND
+609 ESGIKGERND

-661 IAYNAQVVLSGDYDQ
+661 IAYNAQVVFSGDYDQ

-684 PFKALIDAGA
+684 PFKALIEAGA

-721 TLKTYEILEKRGDYR
+721 TLKTYEILEKRGDFR
-736 ENSNREERMIEIRN
+736 EIGNRDDRREEIRY
-750 IMVKAKLEDYKNQ
+750 IMGQTRLEDYKNQ

-775 YNDMIRWEYIC
+775 YNDKIRRNYIRT
-786 DGQLDEGVPFKITS
+786 GQLEEGTTFKITS
-800 HNGEKDVT
+800 HNG
-808 EKRYFARKDRIIFTA
+808 
-823 NNSRLG
+823 
-829 VLNGTMG
+829 
-836 QIEAIQGNVFTV
+836 QC
-848 RTDSGEQVIFDM
+848 
-860 EQYNSIDYS
+860 
-869 YAVTNYKAQ
+869 
-878 GMGVDFV
+878 
-885 VADMPTTGRGQNR
+885 
-898 NAAYVDLSRAKQRAI
+898 
-913 VFTDNKERLE
+913 
-923 KQTKAFV
+923 
-930 KKVSSRDFS
+930 
-939 ERIQKMVRRGY
+939 
-950 VENNERYHVPEKKSI
+950 H
-965 GELLTSVKWKPL
+965 
-977 EERVP
+977 
-982 DMGLTDERQLQPTQE
+982 
-997 SKPSRTV
+997 
-1004 SYRRNRWDEEWSDGI
+1004 
-1019 SR
+1019 